1 MTMDILRRPWARVT
15 DTTTCALL
23 NLAQWRH
30 RSHAATREKLEAYLE
45 VCEPLTREEFYTA
58 PDLVPLEESPG
69 HLRWPSPHPLGL
81 PANDQ
86 ASALFFEGPRGWRAP
101 TVLILHALMSV
112 NDIGYRRLALRYNE
126 LGWNVALLQ
135 LPFHYARRPPV
146 TSTANSPS
154 PPTSSETA
162 SEGIRQGVSETRQL
176 MAFLRRRGCGEFG
189 IHGTSYGA
197 WTGALLASLEP
208 DVSFI
213 ALLQPIADIEHAI
226 WGSPAGATSAASCGA
241 TASTAP
247 SPAATH
253 TSARHCTDSPPQT
266 PAASSS
272 PSAPMTASRRR
283 TAWKPWPPRGT
294 VPASFPAPKGTS
306 ATSPRGY
313 FCRSAEMIA

>member
-30 RSHAATREKLEAYLE
+30 RSHAATRERLEAYLE

-58 PDLVPLEESPG
+58 PELVPLEESPG

-86 ASALFFEGPRGWRAP
+86 ASALLFEGPRGWRAP

-126 LGWNVALLQ
+126 LGWNAALLQ
-135 LPFHYARRPPV
+135 LPFHYARRPPGYLNGELAI
-146 TSTANSPS
+146 TADLVRNG
-154 PPTSSETA
+154 
-162 SEGIRQGVSETRQL
+162 EGIRQGVSETRQL

-197 WTGALLASLEP
+197 WTGALLASLEQ

-226 WGSPAGATSAASCGA
+226 WGSPAGATLRRLLRRNGID
-241 TASTAP
+241 STLTRRHAHLSSPLHGRPTTDPSRIILAIGTYDRIAP
-247 SPAATH
+247 PDRVEALAATWDG
-253 TSARHCTDSPPQT
+253 ARVI
-266 PAASSS
+266 SS
-272 PSAPMTASRRR
+272 PQ
-283 TAWKPWPPRGT
+283 GH
-294 VPASFPAPKGTS
+294 F
-306 ATSPRGY
+306 GY
-313 FCRSAEMIA
+313 VAARDIFAGVREMIA